1 MAENLA
7 IIGGLEKSFLMW
19 DMGMHKSLF
28 RMSLRDNEKRRTID
42 NLCEEFCCKREQRNG
57 TVADKGMGLRMSFL
71 FMFEEGKTMASYSM
85 LVGMIQKRG
94 KFFKKRERKLMA
106 VGGEITANR
115 KVEI

>member
-42 NLCEEFCCKREQRNG
+42 NLCEEFCCKREE
-57 TVADKGMGLRMSFL
+57 MG
-71 FMFEEGKTMASYSM
+71 
-85 LVGMIQKRG
+85 Q
-94 KFFKKRERKLMA
+94 
-106 VGGEITANR
+106 
-115 KVEI
+115 